1 MSIAPSPGSS
11 ATRIAVSAPHVGCA
25 DTVPEAGSLCGGAVS
40 DRLRKV
46 RAAEAR
52 RAWVERRGAAPA
64 TTPVWLSRAA
74 WIADV
79 RAWAEGPAFAA
90 ECAAAGVSIASATV
104 VAVAERWA
112 GFADHGTGRNAA
124 VTRERIARLAGC
136 ADRTVSRAWRVLG
149 AAGWAVEAARGHGSR
164 GGHTASRRPSI
175 WHLVSRRGAT
185 PVVDSVH
192 LPPKAGSCSVRPV
205 GTISPSVRGRARTHS
220 APANNQQPRRRRRR
234 WRADPRPLPVQ
245 VLAAQLVARSHGL
258 ARGHIGAIC
267 DALAGAGITP
277 DAWTARQISAA
288 LDTDMRAR
296 GLSWPDRIERPGA
309 FLASRLRRLPARP
322 GDVPRNGGKAA
333 GLDKQPA
340 AALAT
345 PVPPVHVPRAA
356 VPLSSAQRARIA
368 AAQADIRAML
378 ADRQRARCREGSAMS
393 SGDREGC
400 GL

>member
-1 MSIAPSPGSS
+1 M
-11 ATRIAVSAPHVGCA
+11 
-25 DTVPEAGSLCGGAVS
+25 
-40 DRLRKV
+40 
-46 RAAEAR
+46 
-52 RAWVERRGAAPA
+52 
-64 TTPVWLSRAA
+64 
-74 WIADV
+74 
-79 RAWAEGPAFAA
+79 
-90 ECAAAGVSIASATV
+90 
-104 VAVAERWA
+104 
-112 GFADHGTGRNAA
+112 
-124 VTRERIARLAGC
+124 
-136 ADRTVSRAWRVLG
+136 
-149 AAGWAVEAARGHGSR
+149 
-164 GGHTASRRPSI
+164 
-175 WHLVSRRGAT
+175 
-185 PVVDSVH
+185 
-192 LPPKAGSCSVRPV
+192 
-205 GTISPSVRGRARTHS
+205 
-220 APANNQQPRRRRRR
+220 
-234 WRADPRPLPVQ
+234 Q